1 MGIISY
7 TRVRHLVKLGMRNG
21 VTPIQSVIAAGLAV
35 VIALAACGSNTMST
49 AQAIPSSKFRPGQVW
64 TLNSMREQPNARLT
78 ILRVESFPEIGPVV
92 HVAVSGVA
100 FGKGHTT
107 IAQLPGAESAIQRS
121 VATLERETGSLPDYA
136 EGYRQWREAFDA
148 GKAGVFTITVAA
160 AFYAVTGISFP
171 PNP

>member
-1 MGIISY
+1 MGINSY
-7 TRVRHLVKLGMRNG
+7 TWVRHLVKLGIRNR
-21 VTPIQSVIAAGLAV
+21 VSPIQTAIAAGLAI
-35 VIALAACGSNTMST
+35 VIALAACGSNTMNPE
-49 AQAIPSSKFRPGQVW
+49 QAVQSSKFRPGQVW
-64 TLNSMREQPNARLT
+64 TLNPMREQPNARLT
-78 ILRVESFPEIGPVV
+78 ILRVESFPQIGPVV
-92 HVAVSGVA
+92 HVALSGVS
-100 FGKGHTT
+100 FGNGHTT
-107 IAQLPGAESAIQRS
+107 ISHLPFAESAIERS